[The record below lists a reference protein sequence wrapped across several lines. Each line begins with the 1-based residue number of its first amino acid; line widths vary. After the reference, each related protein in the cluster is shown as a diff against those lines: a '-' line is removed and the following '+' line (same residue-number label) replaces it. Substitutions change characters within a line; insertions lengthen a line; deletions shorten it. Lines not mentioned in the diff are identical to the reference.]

1 MVDASKAVGEG
12 ANLVL
17 VIVVY
22 ALIIGTLLASTVFSS
37 LTIIN
42 TTAISE
48 NYGSFVTAILAFLTI
63 GGTII
68 GIMWFFK
75 YVRPLLSKKEGISGM
90 TA

>member
-17 VIVVY
+17 VIVIY
-22 ALIIGTLLASTVFSS
+22 ALIIGTLLGSTVFST
-37 LTIIN
+37 LAIIN
-42 TTAISE
+42 TTNISTS
-48 NYGSFVTAILAFLTI
+48 YGAFVTAILAFLTV

-75 YVRPLLSKKEGISGM
+75 YVRPLLSKKDGISGM

>member
-1 MVDASKAVGEG
+1 MANATKAVGEG

-17 VIVVY
+17 TIVIY
-22 ALIIGTLLASTVFSS
+22 ALIIGTLLASTVFTS

-42 TTAISE
+42 VTSISAQ
-48 NYGSFVTAILAFLTI
+48 YGAFVTAVLAFLTI

-75 YVRPLLSKKEGISGM
+75 YVKPLLSKSGGLGGM
-90 TA
+90 SA

>member
-1 MVDASKAVGEG
+1 MVSASNAVGEG

-37 LTIIN
+37 LSIIN
-42 TTAISE
+42 TTAISAQ
-48 NYGSFVTAILAFLTI
+48 YGAFVTAILAFLTV

-75 YVRPLLSKKEGISGM
+75 YVRPLLSKKEGIAGM

>member
-1 MVDASKAVGEG
+1 MVNASKAVGEG

-17 VIVVY
+17 TIVIY
-22 ALIIGTLLASTVFSS
+22 ALIIGTLLASTVFTT

-42 TTAISE
+42 TTAISA
-48 NYGSFVTAILAFLTI
+48 NYGAFVTAVLAFLTI

-75 YVRPLLSKKEGISGM
+75 YVRPLLSRKDGLSGM

>member
-42 TTAISE
+42 TTTIAT
-48 NYGSFVTAILAFLTI
+48 NYGAFVTAILAFLTI

-75 YVRPLLSKKEGISGM
+75 YVKPLLSKKEGISGM

>member
-1 MVDASKAVGEG
+1 MVNASKAVGEG

-17 VIVVY
+17 TIVIY

-42 TTAISE
+42 TTVISA
-48 NYGSFVTAILAFLTI
+48 NYGAFVTAVLAFLTV

-75 YVRPLLSKKEGISGM
+75 YVRPLLSRKDGLSGM

>member
-1 MVDASKAVGEG
+1 MASPTKAVSEG

-17 VIVVY
+17 TIVIY
-22 ALIIGTLLASTVFSS
+22 ALIIGTLLASTVFSA

-48 NYGSFVTAILAFLTI
+48 QYGAFVTAVLAFLTI

-68 GIMWFFK
+68 GIVWLLK
-75 YVRPLLSKKEGISGM
+75 YVKGLFDKKSGISGM
-90 TA
+90 SA

>member
-1 MVDASKAVGEG
+1 MVSASKAVGEG

-17 VIVVY
+17 TIVVY

-42 TTAISE
+42 TTTISS
-48 NYGSFVTAILAFLTI
+48 NYGAFVTAILAFLTV

-75 YVRPLLSKKEGISGM
+75 YVKPLLSKKEGLSGM

>member
-42 TTAISE
+42 TTTISS
-48 NYGSFVTAILAFLTI
+48 NYGAFVTAILAFLTI

>member
-1 MVDASKAVGEG
+1 MVNASKAVGEA

-17 VIVVY
+17 VSVVY

-42 TTAISE
+42 VTEISDT
-48 NYGSFVTAILAFLTI
+48 YGSMITAVLAFLTI

-68 GIMWFFK
+68 GIVWFFK
-75 YVRPLLSKKEGISGM
+75 YVRPLLSKKDGVSGM

>member
-1 MVDASKAVGEG
+1 MVSASKAVGEG

-17 VIVVY
+17 VSVVY

-42 TTAISE
+42 VTTISDS
-48 NYGSFVTAILAFLTI
+48 YGSFITAVLAFLTI

-68 GIMWFFK
+68 GIMWFFR
-75 YVRPLLSKKEGISGM
+75 YVRPLLSKKEGVSGM

>member
-1 MVDASKAVGEG
+1 MAGPTEAVKEG

-17 VIVVY
+17 VVVVY

-42 TTAISE
+42 TTSISTS
-48 NYGSFVTAILAFLTI
+48 YGAFVTAILAFLTI

-68 GIMWFFK
+68 GIVWLLK
-75 YVRPLLSKKEGISGM
+75 YVKGLFDKKSGLNGM

>member
-42 TTAISE
+42 TTNIAES
-48 NYGSFVTAILAFLTI
+48 YGAFVTAILAFLTI

>member
-1 MVDASKAVGEG
+1 MVDASRAVGEG

-42 TTAISE
+42 TTAIST
-48 NYGSFVTAILAFLTI
+48 NYGSFVTAILAFLTV

>member
-1 MVDASKAVGEG
+1 MGNPTGAVKEG

-17 VIVVY
+17 TIVIY
-22 ALIIGTLLASTVFSS
+22 ALIIGTLLASTVFTS

-48 NYGSFVTAILAFLTI
+48 NYGAFVTAVLAFLTI

-68 GIMWFFK
+68 GIVWLLK
-75 YVRPLLSKKEGISGM
+75 YVRGLFDKKSGISGM

>member
-17 VIVVY
+17 VIVIY

-42 TTAISE
+42 TTSISTS
-48 NYGSFVTAILAFLTI
+48 YGAFVTAILAFLTV

-75 YVRPLLSKKEGISGM
+75 YVRPLLSKKDGISGM

>member
-1 MVDASKAVGEG
+1 MVNPTSAVSEG

-17 VIVVY
+17 TIVIY
-22 ALIIGTLLASTVFSS
+22 ALIIGTLLASTVFTS

-42 TTAISE
+42 TTTISE
-48 NYGSFVTAILAFLTI
+48 NYGAFVTAVLAFLTI

-68 GIMWFFK
+68 GIVWLLK
-75 YVRPLLSKKEGISGM
+75 YVKGLFDKKSGISGM

>member
-1 MVDASKAVGEG
+1 MASPTGAVKEG

-17 VIVVY
+17 TIVIY
-22 ALIIGTLLASTVFSS
+22 ALIIGTLLASTVFTS

-42 TTAISE
+42 TTSISE
-48 NYGSFVTAILAFLTI
+48 NYGAFVTAVLAFLTI

-68 GIMWFFK
+68 GIVWLLK
-75 YVRPLLSKKEGISGM
+75 YVRGLFDKKSGISGM

>member
-1 MVDASKAVGEG
+1 MVSPTKAVAEG

-17 VIVVY
+17 TIVIY
-22 ALIIGTLLASTVFSS
+22 ALIIGTLLASTVFTA

-42 TTAISE
+42 TTTISTQ
-48 NYGSFVTAILAFLTI
+48 YGAFVTAVLAFLTI

-68 GIMWFFK
+68 GIVWLLK
-75 YVRPLLSKKEGISGM
+75 YTKELFAKKSGVSGL

>member
-17 VIVVY
+17 VIVIY

-42 TTAISE
+42 TTSISTG
-48 NYGSFVTAILAFLTI
+48 YGAFVTAILAFLTV

-75 YVRPLLSKKEGISGM
+75 YVRPLLSKKDGISGM

>member
-1 MVDASKAVGEG
+1 MVSASNAVGEG

-17 VIVVY
+17 TIVVY

-42 TTAISE
+42 TTTISA
-48 NYGSFVTAILAFLTI
+48 NYGAFVTAILAFLTV

-75 YVRPLLSKKEGISGM
+75 YVKPLLSKKEGLSGM

>member
-22 ALIIGTLLASTVFSS
+22 ALIIGTLLASTVFST

-48 NYGSFVTAILAFLTI
+48 NYGAFVTAILAFLTV

-75 YVRPLLSKKEGISGM
+75 YVRPLLSKNEGIAGM